1 MRDKKFMW
9 VDEVKKATKIHYW
22 CRIDQLREYI
32 HKLYI
37 KYEDRIPKFYLQICD
52 MEFVDGIDQFFA
64 KEEHVDVLS
73 FTELHMHSV
82 PNNPD
87 KVPFL
92 NERLDRY
99 SDNLHEYKEQDGH
112 EIYRLYDVN
121 DSNGRTFDYLL
132 VNDKPIISPERINYI
147 EVAPDNLWVIKPNG
161 TILDDTIFYECK
173 GISRYREIYLKR
185 VTEDMIALFK
195 KDGMTDQLICNPS
208 FKAPYT
214 TYREA
219 MEENTQS
226 EEAPVETD
234 EPVKS
239 EKSIDLLKEKMD
251 TEGTMNVEDYL
262 AGKSKS

>member
-1 MRDKKFMW
+1 MN
-9 VDEVKKATKIHYW
+9 I
-22 CRIDQLREYI
+22 
-32 HKLYI
+32 
-37 KYEDRIPKFYLQICD
+37 
-52 MEFVDGIDQFFA
+52 
-64 KEEHVDVLS
+64 
-73 FTELHMHSV
+73 
-82 PNNPD
+82 N
-87 KVPFL
+87 
-92 NERLDRY
+92 
-99 SDNLHEYKEQDGH
+99 

-147 EVAPDNLWVIKPNG
+147 EVAPDNIWVIEPNG
-161 TILDDTIFYECK
+161 TILGDTIFYECK
-173 GISRYREIYLKR
+173 GISKYREIYLKR
-185 VTEDMIALFK
+185 VTEDMITLFK

-208 FKAPYT
+208 FKPPYT

-226 EEAPVETD
+226 KEAPVETD
-234 EPVKS
+234 ESTKS